1 MELIRLFSQNLL
13 KDRIRHKAPYIWAL
27 GRLLSRTPLYGG
39 VNSIVHPRH
48 VTTLFDKVCDFDWR
62 CEPWKGLAGLFA
74 LAARCTEQRDIDI
87 DDETQRKISAKM
99 REAKVAIELIRPVE
113 NFIAISNEDREIQ
126 FGESL
131 PAGLILINHR

>member
-1 MELIRLFSQNLL
+1 V
-13 KDRIRHKAPYIWAL
+13 A
-27 GRLLSRTPLYGG
+27 
-39 VNSIVHPRH
+39 
-48 VTTLFDKVCDFDWR
+48 TLFDKVTDFDWR

-99 REAKVAIELIRPVE
+99 REAKVAMELIRPIE